1 MYVLSKSG
9 DMSVRYIHNVYVI
22 SYARVIG
29 SIVVCA
35 KNLHKWP
42 LADSHLCH
50 VGYKVI
56 GDPLRILTDPPAW
69 MGTNRI
75 EIPQQ

>member
-42 LADSHLCH
+42 LANSYLCH
-50 VGYKVI
+50 VRYKII
-56 GDPLRILTDPPAW
+56 GNPLWILSDPSAW
-69 MGTNRI
+69 VRTNRI